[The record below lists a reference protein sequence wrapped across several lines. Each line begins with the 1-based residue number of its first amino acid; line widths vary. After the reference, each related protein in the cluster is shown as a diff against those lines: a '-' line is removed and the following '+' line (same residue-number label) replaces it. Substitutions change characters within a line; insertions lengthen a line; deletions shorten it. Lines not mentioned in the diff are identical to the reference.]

1 MKQIVNIDLKA
12 AELFISAA
20 EMEQSYKKAPEYRD
34 WETDRKSVV

>member
-20 EMEQSYKKAPEYRD
+20 EMEQSYKKAHV
-34 WETDRKSVV
+34 S